1 MTPFYIH
8 VIVTDIPYVLDG
20 DNVQYVST
28 ETRLCLHLGY
38 PNKDIWSYLFVLTS
52 LLLSWR
58 LNDGRGKQS
67 FELQLKQLIKSIS
80 NMMLYTSDNTLVAQV
95 RGPHLCLPESHWCLC
110 LHLCLPVSFWCLCV
124 LTNVSWVS
132 MSSSVFTSGSSVF
145 VFIPVELCFNMQ
157 FDFFLQGSAL
167 KYMCATIPDILK
179 VFDAVEL
186 R

>member
-1 MTPFYIH
+1 MF
-8 VIVTDIPYVLDG
+8 
-20 DNVQYVST
+20 
-28 ETRLCLHLGY
+28 
-38 PNKDIWSYLFVLTS
+38 TS
-52 LLLSWR
+52 
-58 LNDGRGKQS
+58 
-67 FELQLKQLIKSIS
+67 
-80 NMMLYTSDNTLVAQV
+80 
-95 RGPHLCLPESHWCLC
+95 GPHLCLPESHWCLC